1 MIRATESLIWYYG
14 GYRNVKHVAPQTA
27 IRRDNYKLIWELD
40 SDRTYLFDLN
50 IGLSETTDLTRFRPE
65 IADSLFDELKGY
77 LHEVG
82 TKLPTPNPDYD
93 PSLDGALLSLEPDS

>member
-50 IGLSETTDLTRFRPE
+50 IYLSETTDLTRFRPE
-65 IADSLFDELKGY
+65 IADSLLDELKGY

-82 TKLPTPNPDYD
+82 TKLPTPNPAYD